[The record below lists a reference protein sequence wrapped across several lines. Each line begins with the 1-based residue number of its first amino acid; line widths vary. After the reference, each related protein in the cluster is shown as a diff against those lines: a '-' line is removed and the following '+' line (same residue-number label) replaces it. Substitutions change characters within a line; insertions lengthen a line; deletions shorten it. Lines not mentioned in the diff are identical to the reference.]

1 LVVLIHRAQEALA
14 ADGVDRT
21 RLGYDV
27 LVKLKMDDLLE
38 QACVRMPV
46 SADGAHPPDG
56 GDGEALRRRRP

>member
-1 LVVLIHRAQEALA
+1 
-14 ADGVDRT
+14 VDRT